1 MKGHWNE
8 ALPLRSCWM
17 DLVSCTKAS
26 LTRTTW
32 KLRESKAIDWLNAQA
47 LTSHMLE
54 SKRSIEL
61 QSSD

>member
-17 DLVSCTKAS
+17 DLVSCT

-32 KLRESKAIDWLNAQA
+32 KLRESKVIDWLNAQA
-47 LTSHMLE
+47 LTSHMSE

-61 QSSD
+61 ESSD